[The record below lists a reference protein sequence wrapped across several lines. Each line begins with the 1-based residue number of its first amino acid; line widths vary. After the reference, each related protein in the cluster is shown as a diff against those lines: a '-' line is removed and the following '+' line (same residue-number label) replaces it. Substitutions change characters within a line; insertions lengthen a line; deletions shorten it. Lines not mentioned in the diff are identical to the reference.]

1 MIITMKFVVRQLI
14 IPFLTHTCILT
25 LQSYYK
31 YMAISKQQ
39 KLQLSEINIEY
50 KN

>member
-1 MIITMKFVVRQLI
+1 MKFVVRQLI
-14 IPFLTHTCILT
+14 IPFLTHILT

-39 KLQLSEINIEY
+39 KLQLSEIFEISSY
-50 KN
+50 ILYL

>member
-1 MIITMKFVVRQLI
+1 MKFVVRQLI
-14 IPFLTHTCILT
+14 IPFLTHILT

-31 YMAISKQQ
+31 YMAISKQ
-39 KLQLSEINIEY
+39 LSEINIEY

>member
-1 MIITMKFVVRQLI
+1 MIITMKFVVGQLI
-14 IPFLTHTCILT
+14 IPFLTHILT